1 MESGQCKTSPQ
12 YHCRRSVP
20 RDAALTQQHGFQ
32 PGTKQHNQK
41 ATRRGYCSYC
51 CYYWPLRDGS
61 PSQSP
66 PSCIAAKAVTAAAED
81 HAAKTSTK
89 KFTPIGNMVGRPTRP
104 MPLPRP
110 STRHEYAPDGQTNPF
125 LHIVDGVATDYD
137 HASPSVL
144 SPRSTAGASCGGS
157 SSNRELAA
165 EIP

>member
-1 MESGQCKTSPQ
+1 MQDPPQ

-66 PSCIAAKAVTAAAED
+66 PSCVAAKAVTAAAED
-81 HAAKTSTK
+81 HAAKIK
-89 KFTPIGNMVGRPTRP
+89 
-104 MPLPRP
+104 L
-110 STRHEYAPDGQTNPF
+110 
-125 LHIVDGVATDYD
+125 LHGEIPVHLLGGAATEYD
-137 HASPSVL
+137 HAAPGVL
-144 SPRSTAGASCGGS
+144 PPLSSAGIPLRRTHP
-157 SSNRELAA
+157 NRELASG
-165 EIP
+165 IT